1 MSSRAHFNKSL
12 ALTYLGLPDDYA
24 PSPESEPIPF
34 LAKHIMH
41 LPPHLLLHFSYI
53 TSAKERTALPAIRNR
68 RLKYTNSNPSQFQF
82 TSAKAKWPD
91 LWQGRERVGVQ
102 EGEDEKAWAE
112 HEFLGGAKKHVGKLA
127 GLLGG
132 YEEEREAERVRIL
145 RRERAAAAQ
154 FVPEE
159 DESSDEEEEMG
170 STVEDESPEEAKA
183 WFERSIRE
191 MLIYGR
197 LEARAQ
203 NHRVI
208 LDLTASF
215 SPSTTT
221 RWIGTSLWMRTMKEK
236 LKGVGL
242 TKMTSDKSYGTI
254 L

>member
-1 MSSRAHFNKSL
+1 MSSRALFNKSL
-12 ALTYLGLPDDYA
+12 ALTYLGLPDDYL
-24 PSPESEPIPF
+24 PSPEIEPIPF
-34 LAKHIMH
+34 LARHLIQ

-68 RLKYTNSNPSQFQF
+68 RLKYTNSNPSQLQF

-112 HEFLGGAKKHVGKLA
+112 HEFLEGTKKHVGKLPT
-127 GLLGG
+127 LLGG

-154 FVPEE
+154 FIPEE
-159 DESSDEEEEMG
+159 DESSDEAEEVG
-170 STVEDESPEEAKA
+170 SIAEDESPEETKA

-203 NHRVI
+203 SCSTI
-208 LDLTASF
+208 LDLTGFF
-215 SPSTTT
+215 SHSTMT
-221 RWIGTSLWMRTMKEK
+221 RWIGTNP
-236 LKGVGL
+236 
-242 TKMTSDKSYGTI
+242 
-254 L
+254 